1 MIGFES
7 IIEACEKKMKQK
19 FAVLNNE
26 WHVTGEV
33 FLRTEKDRLL
43 VMESHPNGE
52 EALIASIG
60 MAAPKQ
66 LVESF
71 ANELSL
77 FIRSAG

>member
-1 MIGFES
+1 MTGFES
-7 IIEACEKKMKQK
+7 IIEACEKKMERK
-19 FAVLNNE
+19 FAVLDNG

-33 FLRTEKDRLL
+33 FLRAVKDRLL

-52 EALIASIG
+52 EALVTSIG

-77 FIRSAG
+77 FVRSVG